1 MMDINS
7 KYYTENANAFIENT
21 INCDMSVQ
29 YNLFLKYVKEQGKI
43 LDLGFG
49 SGRDMLHF
57 KSLGFDVEGIDPTD
71 VFVENMKTQGF
82 NVRKQYAEE
91 IVEEEVY
98 DGIWACASLLH
109 VKKENLN
116 DVFKR
121 CFKALKDKG
130 VLYCSFKYG
139 EFEGIR
145 NERFFVYLN
154 EDSFKEIIKDTGF
167 DIEEI
172 TYTLDVRPDRADE
185 KWINAILR
193 KA

>member
-1 MMDINS
+1 MDINS
-7 KYYTENANAFIENT
+7 KYYTENADAFIENT

-29 YNLFLKYVKEQGKI
+29 YNLFLKYAKEQGKI

-49 SGRDMLHF
+49 SGRDMIHF
-57 KSLGFDVEGIDPTD
+57 KNLGFDVEGIDPTE
-71 VFVENMKTQGF
+71 VFVENMKKQGF

-91 IVEEEVY
+91 IIEENVY

-121 CFKALKDKG
+121 CFNALKEKG
-130 VLYCSFKYG
+130 ILYCSFKYG

-154 EDSFKEIIKDTGF
+154 EESFKDIIKDTGF
-167 DIEEI
+167 DIEKI

-193 KA
+193 KV